1 MDANGRAVEL
11 STRRLARTWFE
22 PALFDNDG
30 GGGPGS
36 GAGAVGQNPQRTGG
50 EPAGI
55 NPPLPLG

>member
-36 GAGAVGQNPQRTGG
+36 GAGAVGQNRN
-50 EPAGI
+50 EPVESQ
-55 NPPLPLG
+55 PE